1 MAHPIPS
8 LYAHF
13 PFCETRC
20 HYCDFYSIASSKA
33 KASDPDRFEKALIQ
47 EVKRNASNF
56 APQMKTLFF
65 GGGTP
70 SMTPPSSME
79 RITRA
84 IQDVTDTS
92 QAEWT
97 MEANPSSIDRDRM
110 REYSRF
116 GINRVSIGVQ
126 SLIDDQLKRLGRVH
140 DSAAVPKAI
149 ESVFEAGI
157 TNVSCDLLCGVPE
170 QTEEQLKKS
179 IDGLLQFPLNHIS
192 IYLLTL
198 PKHHPMYK
206 SLPSEDVQLSH
217 LHLIHDALTAR
228 GFEHY
233 EVSNFAQPG
242 KRARHNEVYWTGG
255 SYLGLGPSA
264 HSYDASAQKRWK
276 NLSSLHA
283 WSERLNKGEDP
294 IEGIETLDAD
304 AKNLERWMLSLRRAE
319 GFPVEWL
326 DSEERKNRANELIRR
341 RVLIEVP
348 GLTATSPHRLRI
360 DPKSWP
366 VMDSVVKFLA

>member
-1 MAHPIPS
+1 MATTISS

-13 PFCETRC
+13 PFCETKC

-47 EVKRNASNF
+47 EIKHSASLL
-56 APQMKTLFF
+56 APTIDTLFF

-70 SMTPPSSME
+70 SMTPPASMA
-79 RITRA
+79 RITRSL
-84 IQDVTDTS
+84 QELTDTTH
-92 QAEWT
+92 AEWT
-97 MEANPSSIDRDRM
+97 MEANPSSIDRERM
-110 REYSRF
+110 TEYLSF
-116 GINRVSIGVQ
+116 GINRISMGVQ

-140 DSAAVPKAI
+140 DSKAVPQAL
-149 ESVFEAGI
+149 SDVFAAGI
-157 TNVSCDLLCGVPE
+157 KNVSCDLLCGIPNQTLQELE
-170 QTEEQLKKS
+170 QS

-198 PKHHPMYK
+198 PKHHPMAK
-206 SLPSEDVQLSH
+206 SLPHEDVQLSH
-217 LHLIHDALTAR
+217 LHLIHDRLTVA

-233 EVSNFAQPG
+233 EVSNFARPG
-242 KRARHNEVYWTGG
+242 FRARHNEVYWTGG

-264 HSYDASAQKRWK
+264 HSFDAAVGNRWK

-283 WSERLNKGEDP
+283 WSERIMEGKSP
-294 IEGIETLDAD
+294 IETTEALDEN

-326 DSEERKNRANELIRR
+326 DNDDRKRMAETLLRKKML
-341 RVLIEVP
+341 VEVP
-348 GLTATSPHRLRI
+348 GLTLGSTAHLRV

-366 VMDSVVKFLA
+366 VMDSIVQLLA